1 MSARPVARSIGARF
15 ARRPDWDRG
24 RTIALLLIVAMIVTG
39 GVLRAG
45 AIGGDTRVSSDE
57 NGNAGDANSI
67 LEHGRY
73 RTLRWPPGTPFLF
86 AVATRLNGHRQMRRI
101 PHSHQ
106 PAQYMQLAVEI
117 LMLILAALVAW
128 TLAGPWAAVAAVA
141 LCAFYIPLIVV
152 TRTYLSEPFGGLMI
166 LATFAAA
173 AWARRRGWGALVAAG
188 LLAGMGCLARED
200 LFPAVVVIAIA
211 LACWH
216 WRASRRR
223 ALLTALV
230 YFAATIVVITPWV
243 IYASGRDGRFVP
255 ITDGGT
261 DALFVGTYLPGKGM
275 LYFTVKDFRGRVC
288 RASRSACEHY
298 KNDGSAEMFH
308 YIASRHPDLPHEDAI
323 RQADVENLEKYALG
337 KPFPFIGMLLNKLW
351 RMWSEPWSGGNGTV
365 HPDTSRF
372 QHRLFVALAFLGLF
386 GGAWVSRRWSM
397 LTVTAGLAVM
407 TALNV
412 IVNAQGRDN
421 VRLVP
426 TLFTFGAAGL
436 VMLAQAVLRRRGAS
450 SAPAETALTS
460 A

>member
-1 MSARPVARSIGARF
+1 MTVASTAQSIRARLVPPSG
-15 ARRPDWDRG
+15 WDRG
-24 RTIALLLIVAMIVTG
+24 RTIALLLIIAMIVTG
-39 GVLRAG
+39 GLLRAG

-73 RTLRWPPGTPFLF
+73 RTLRWPPGTPFMF
-86 AVATRLNGHRQMRRI
+86 AIATRLNGHRQMKRI

-106 PAQYMQLAVEI
+106 PAQYMQLALEI

-128 TLAGPWAAVAAVA
+128 VLAGPWAAVIAVA

-173 AWARRRGWGALVAAG
+173 AWARKRGWKALVAAG
-188 LLAGMGCLARED
+188 VLAGLGCLTRED
-200 LFPAVVVIAIA
+200 LFPGVIVIAIA

-223 ALLTALV
+223 ALLTGFV
-230 YFAATIVVITPWV
+230 YLAATIVVITPWV

-261 DALFVGTYLPGKGM
+261 DALFVGTYLPGKGQ
-275 LYFTVKDFRGRVC
+275 LYHVVKDFRGRVC
-288 RASRSACEHY
+288 RASQSACEHY

-308 YIASRHPDLPHEDAI
+308 YIAEQHPKLSHESAI
-323 RQADVENLEKYALG
+323 RQADIENLENYALK

-351 RMWSEPWSGGNGTV
+351 QMWSEPWSGGNGTV

-372 QHRLFVALAFLGLF
+372 QHRLFVAIAFLGLF
-386 GGAWVSRRWSM
+386 GGAIVSRRWS
-397 LTVTAGLAVM
+397 LITVVAGLAVM
-407 TALNV
+407 TALNI

-436 VMLAQAVLRRRGAS
+436 VLLVQAAIRRRRQGTRPPE
-450 SAPAETALTS
+450 PALSPA
-460 A
+460 